1 MKPTTDIPRPKSTF
15 LLKQRKLLLTLLCSF
30 GLLLT
35 SCGDSSTGPGNG
47 NGNGN
52 DNGNGEPPEAT
63 FANVQEIFTDNC
75 GNCHIGQAQNGVR
88 LDGYDNIMNSNG
100 QQYEGPV
107 VVEGEP
113 DNSPLVDK
121 IEENPDEGERMPL
134 NGTPLTEDEIS
145 LIRDWIDDGA
155 QDN

>member
-1 MKPTTDIPRPKSTF
+1 MKSRTDVPRPSNTF
-15 LLKQRKLLLTLLCSF
+15 FLRQRNILLTLLCSSA
-30 GLLLT
+30 LVLS

-52 DNGNGEPPEAT
+52 GNGEPLEPT
-63 FANVQEIFTDNC
+63 FTNVQEIFTGNC
-75 GNCHIGQAQNGVR
+75 GNCHIGQATNGVR
-88 LDGYDNIMNSNG
+88 LDSYDNVMNSNG
-100 QQYEGPV
+100 QQYGGPV

-121 IEENPDEGERMPL
+121 IEADPEQGARMPQGGPYL
-134 NGTPLTEDEIS
+134 SNEEIS
-145 LIRDWIDDGA
+145 LIRDWIDEGA